1 MKIAVIGAG
10 AAGLVAA
17 GSAKGA
23 EVTVFDHSDKV
34 GKKIYITGKGRCN
47 FTNVCDSETFL
58 SNVVN
63 NAMFL
68 RGAIARFSPNDA
80 LNLMN
85 QNGCKTK
92 VERGRRAFPQSDKAS
107 DVTKALVKYAERNGA
122 EIRLYSDIKDITPN
136 NNGFTVR
143 YIGGSGDFDKV
154 IVCTGGLSYPVTG
167 SDGSFWEIIKKLGH
181 SMIPPKPS
189 LVALETRED
198 LSGAE
203 GLSLKNVTLN
213 CGKHSIF
220 GELLITD
227 NGISGPIALTLSAF
241 MSREKYPYDI
251 SIDFKPAMTD
261 DELDSRLI
269 KDFGNN
275 INRQFKNALDFLL
288 PKSIIPYIIERSGI
302 SPNKQV
308 NSVTKEERKRL
319 AHTVKHFELTVT
331 GNAGFDRAVVT
342 SGGVDVRQV
351 NPKTMESKLVRGLYF
366 GGEVLDVDAL
376 TGGYNFH
383 IALAT
388 GYTAGAA
395 AVNS

>member
-92 VERGRRAFPQSDKAS
+92 VERGRRVFPQSDKAS

-122 EIRLYSDIKDITPN
+122 EIRLYSDIKDVTPN